1 MMVGSTHARRT
12 HATILLF
19 SWPALS
25 PPPPSCLPET
35 SMPTLWVDADACP
48 RVARDII
55 VRAAAPTA
63 TPAWFVANYAVPLP
77 PSPWVKGLA
86 VSQGFAA
93 ADAAIGE
100 RIRPRALLTTSSL
113 PCAWAATAPRA

>member
-48 RVARDII
+48 RVPRDII
-55 VRAAAPTA
+55 VRAAERTA
-63 TPAWFVANYAVPLP
+63 TPAWFVANHAVPPP
-77 PSPWVKGLA
+77 PSRRVKGLA
-86 VSQGFAA
+86 VSQGV
-93 ADAAIGE
+93 ADADEQAVG
-100 RIRPRALLTTSSL
+100 RIQ
-113 PCAWAATAPRA
+113 